1 MLTIQ
6 YPHLVLLPGLL
17 TDFRLWQH
25 QAAGLG
31 EIAHISVGDLTN
43 ADTIAGMAEDVLGNA
58 PTEQF
63 ALAGLSMG
71 GYVALE
77 IMRQAPER
85 VLALALL
92 DTSARPDTP
101 TALEKRQ
108 AAIELAQTNFQ
119 KVIAELMSKQ
129 LHPAHLQDEV
139 LVDMLTDMAI
149 NLGSNTFIRQ
159 QQAIAGRIDSLPFLQ
174 DIQCPTLILCGRED
188 AITPLGVHQEMVSA
202 IANAGLVIV
211 DECGHLSAV
220 EQPTRVNEALAQ
232 WLGNIELK
240 Q

>member
-1 MLTIQ
+1 MLTIR
-6 YPHLVLLPGLL
+6 YPHLILLPGLL

-43 ADTIAGMAEDVLGNA
+43 GSTIKELAEDVLGNA

-101 TALEKRQ
+101 TALENRQ
-108 AAIELAQTNFQ
+108 VAIELAQTNFD
-119 KVIAELMSKQ
+119 KVIAELMAKQ
-129 LHPAHLQDEV
+129 LHPTHLEDEI
-139 LVDMLTDMAI
+139 LVGMLTDMATS
-149 NLGSNTFIRQ
+149 LGSEVFIRQ
-159 QQAIAGRIDSLPFLQ
+159 QHAIAGRIDSLPFLQ
-174 DIQCPTLILCGRED
+174 NIQCPTLVLCGRED

-202 IANAGLVIV
+202 ITDSGLVIV
-211 DECGHLSAV
+211 DDCGHLSAV
-220 EQPTRVNEALAQ
+220 EQPTRVNEALTQ

-240 Q
+240 K